1 MSVLL
6 VARGDCRLGTVRR
19 DTDGKIVEKS
29 DAKFETNAEGGC
41 VAICE
46 LDPETMEPIT
56 ASEVYGDYQAAHY
69 LARVLEKLG
78 PVRPVNIP
86 DFRDILKKAMADGSD
101 DDFFCNYCQ
110 RYGGYD
116 CRDCIVMEWKEDAK
130 E

>member
-6 VARGDCRLGTVRR
+6 IARGDCRLGTVRR
-19 DTDGKIVEKS
+19 DAAGNIVEQS
-29 DAKFETNAEGGC
+29 AAKFEPNDEGGC

-56 ASEVYGDYQAAHY
+56 ASEGYGDYQAAHY
-69 LARVLEKLG
+69 LARILEKLG

-86 DFRDILKKAMADGSD
+86 DFRDILKKAMADRSD
-101 DDFFCNYCQ
+101 DDFFCDYCQ
-110 RYGGYD
+110 RLGYD
-116 CRDCIVMEWKEDAK
+116 CRDCIVTEWKEDAK